1 MVCSQHEL
9 CFTVFKTQ
17 PERNQVLQPPSAGRT
32 PHPDR
37 RKTSAF
43 FLLRGRPKALVTLS
57 SSLRA
62 MISSLIPNKSWA
74 RGGEGRGGAGGGGGE
89 DSQTFSNG
97 AQKSHS
103 HQREESPHRLR
114 VALPTLPCPLE
125 LIFAFALSV
134 HTQYA
139 NQ

>member
-74 RGGEGRGGAGGGGGE
+74 RGGEGRGGG
-89 DSQTFSNG
+89 FSNIQQWG
-97 AQKSHS
+97 TKKSFPPERGKPPQIACS
-103 HQREESPHRLR
+103 LAYP
-114 VALPTLPCPLE
+114 ALPLRAHFC
-125 LIFAFALSV
+125 I
-134 HTQYA
+134 HTQCPHA
-139 NQ
+139 VR

>member
-1 MVCSQHEL
+1 MA
-9 CFTVFKTQ
+9 
-17 PERNQVLQPPSAGRT
+17 R
-32 PHPDR
+32 
-37 RKTSAF
+37 
-43 FLLRGRPKALVTLS
+43 ALVTLS

-62 MISSLIPNKSWA
+62 SSLIPNKSWP
-74 RGGEGRGGAGGGGGE
+74 RGGRGK
-89 DSQTFSNG
+89 DSREIQTLSNG

-125 LIFAFALSV
+125 LIFALALSV
-134 HTQYA
+134 HTQYT